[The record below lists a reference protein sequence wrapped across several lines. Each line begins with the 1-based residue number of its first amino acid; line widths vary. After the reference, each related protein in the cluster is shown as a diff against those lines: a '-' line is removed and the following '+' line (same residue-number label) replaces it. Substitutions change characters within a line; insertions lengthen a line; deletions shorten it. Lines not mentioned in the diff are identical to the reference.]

1 MEVYNITKEQILEGH
16 GAACNEWKK
25 KIENWFPDV
34 FKREIQKDKVYKSLD
49 NDFIFMLTDF
59 NSNDVEGYG
68 FLFNG
73 TWFDRS
79 WNVTNTKGFFSNYR
93 EATKEEWFDVLQR
106 EAKRRGFIVGER
118 FIEPKNMFSYDG
130 IEREIKG
137 KLEYYNDNECLCF
150 SKTSSLIFKQGMW
163 GTVVKKRIPT
173 QEEIDLV
180 LGYLNNK
187 K

>member
-1 MEVYNITKEQILEGH
+1 MEVYTITKEQILEGH

-25 KIENWFPDV
+25 KIEGWFPDV
-34 FKREIQKDKVYKSLD
+34 FKHEIQKGKVYKSLHD
-49 NDFIFMLTDF
+49 DFIFLLTDY
-59 NSNDVEGYG
+59 NSTDVEGYG
-68 FLFNG
+68 FLQSG
-73 TWFDRS
+73 KWFDRS

-93 EATKEEWFDVLQR
+93 EATKEEWFEVLQR

-130 IEREIKG
+130 LKREIRG
-137 KLEYYNDNECLCF
+137 VLRFYNCNDLLSF
-150 SKTSSLIFKQGMW
+150 DKTPSLIFKQGMW

-180 LGYLNNK
+180 LGYLNNLK
-187 K
+187 